1 MGQRYSVPC
10 LEEVREF
17 KRTRSLREG
26 KRRGSPV
33 REGSATDVLDDSRQ
47 LILYGSRCPYKRCL
61 NTLLDPEHG
70 CTILPRTYLLLCFDV
85 PICKMGTVDHLTLAR
100 PSESDH
106 L

>member
-47 LILYGSRCPYKRCL
+47 LILSGSRCPYKR
-61 NTLLDPEHG
+61 
-70 CTILPRTYLLLCFDV
+70 
-85 PICKMGTVDHLTLAR
+85 
-100 PSESDH
+100 
-106 L
+106 